1 MSRTHRSRSARA
13 LGAVALVALAA
24 VATQAVADPHPALA
38 ALRSAAGGGA
48 AGGGGFS
55 ALGDFMDR
63 ITTYLIWLAVP
74 AAGLGVVAGG
84 AMLIAGSPR
93 ATRVLALTAVGF
105 AIVVT
110 AKGLAA

>member
-1 MSRTHRSRSARA
+1 MSRTCRSRTARA
-13 LGAVALVALAA
+13 LGAGALMALAA
-24 VATQAVADPHPALA
+24 VVAHAAVHPEPALA
-38 ALRSAAGGGA
+38 ALRSAAGSGA

-74 AAGLGVVAGG
+74 AAGLGAVAGG

>member
-1 MSRTHRSRSARA
+1 MSRTCRSRLARA
-13 LGAVALVALAA
+13 LSAAALTALVALAM
-24 VATQAVADPHPALA
+24 QAAHAEPALA
-38 ALRSAAGGGA
+38 ALRAAAGSGA

-74 AAGLGVVAGG
+74 AAGLGAVAGG

-93 ATRVLALTAVGF
+93 ATRVLALTAIGF